1 MPVIGIP
8 INATPL
14 NGMDALLSFVQMP
27 AGIPVAT
34 MAINGAKNAAIF
46 AVQILALKYP
56 ELVDKMT
63 EDRNDMRAEVALKGE
78 KLAKIRAMQ
87 E

>member
-1 MPVIGIP
+1 
-8 INATPL
+8 
-14 NGMDALLSFVQMP
+14 
-27 AGIPVAT
+27 

-56 ELVDKMT
+56 ELVKKMT

-78 KLAKIRAMQ
+78 KLAKIRAMKD
-87 E
+87 

>member
-1 MPVIGIP
+1 
-8 INATPL
+8 
-14 NGMDALLSFVQMP
+14 MP

-56 ELVDKMT
+56 ELVNKMT

-78 KLAKIRAMQ
+78 KLAKIRAMKD
-87 E
+87 

>member
-1 MPVIGIP
+1 MPQHTEHL
-8 INATPL
+8 NATPL

-56 ELVDKMT
+56 ELVKKMT

-78 KLAKIRAMQ
+78 KLAKIRAMKD
-87 E
+87 